1 MNLDDLWSLAVH
13 FASISLLA
21 FGGVGAL
28 TPEIYRMVVDQ
39 QQWMSGRVFVDLFAI
54 AQGAPGPNVL
64 IITLIGWW
72 VAGIPGAVVA
82 TLAMSLPG
90 SVLTYYVSRLWQRF
104 RHHPLRK
111 RIQLA
116 IAPLT
121 VGLVSCTAW
130 VLIRL
135 ADHHLIGYGL
145 SAASALI
152 ALRTRLNP
160 LWLLATGA
168 CLGASG
174 LL

>member
-1 MNLDDLWSLAVH
+1 MNWDALWSLATH

-28 TPEIYRMVVDQ
+28 TPEIHRLVVDEE
-39 QQWMSGRVFVDLFAI
+39 QWMSGRVFIDLFAI

-72 VAGIPGAVVA
+72 VAGVPGAIVA

-90 SVLTYYVSRLWQRF
+90 SLLTFYVARLWRRF
-104 RHHPLRK
+104 RDHPLRK
-111 RIQLA
+111 RIQAA

-121 VGLVSCTAW
+121 VGLVCCTAW
-130 VLIRL
+130 ILIGL
-135 ADHHLIGYGL
+135 ADHHVIAYGL
-145 SAASALI
+145 TAISAAV

-160 LWLLATGA
+160 LWLLASGA
-168 CLGASG
+168 MLGAAG
-174 LL
+174 LI